1 MNFDQLTST
10 ITSIQRGAQSR
21 AGMAVNQILNHRNW
35 LIGAYI
41 IEFEQG
47 GEDRAEYGS
56 GLLKALAARL
66 EAEGSKG
73 LAWRN
78 LYNFRLFASAY
89 GDTRILQTVS
99 AILRPSLGQTVSGLL
114 EGEIGQVPS
123 AEPNASLTDLLH
135 FPSLQSRKPALDWQ
149 DGAWTAKLFSSLSF
163 SHLLELAR
171 IDDPL
176 QRAFYELECL
186 KSGWS
191 VRELKR
197 QRNSM
202 LFERV
207 GISKD
212 KTAVMALAA
221 EGRLVDSPETILRDP
236 YVLEFTG
243 LEKQATYSES
253 DLEAALLRHLEQF
266 LLELDRDFCF
276 VERQTRITV
285 GGRHHFL
292 DLLFYHRRLRC
303 LVAIELKLGEFRHEA
318 AGQMNF
324 YLNYLQE
331 NLTNEGENPPV
342 GIVLCA
348 SKDAEEVH
356 YATAGLDRAVFVSR
370 YLVALP
376 SEEQLREFL
385 RREQELLERARSQE
399 MP

>member
-1 MNFDQLTST
+1 MNFEHLTHT
-10 ITSIQRGAQSR
+10 ISSIQQGAQYR
-21 AGMAVNQILNHRNW
+21 AGLAVNQILNYRNW

-47 GEDRAEYGS
+47 GEDRAEYGER
-56 GLLKALAARL
+56 LLKELSARL
-66 EAEGSKG
+66 QAEGSKG
-73 LAWRN
+73 LSWRN
-78 LYNFRLFASAY
+78 LYNFRLFASTY
-89 GDTRILQTVS
+89 GDTKILQTVS
-99 AILRPSLGQTVSGLL
+99 AILRPSLGQTM
-114 EGEIGQVPS
+114 S
-123 AEPNASLTDLLH
+123 AQSNTSLTDLLH

-149 DGAWTAKLFSSLSF
+149 DASWTAKLFSSLSF

-171 IDDPL
+171 IDVPL

-197 QRNSM
+197 QRDSM

-207 GISKD
+207 GLSKD
-212 KTAVMALAA
+212 KSAVLALAT

-243 LEKQATYSES
+243 LQKQAAYSES
-253 DLEAALLRHLEQF
+253 QLEAALLLHLERF
-266 LLELDRDFCF
+266 LLELGRDFCF

-285 GGRHHFL
+285 GGRHHYL

-303 LVAIELKLGEFRHEA
+303 LVAIELKLGEFHHES

-331 NLTNEGENPPV
+331 NLTNEGENSPV
-342 GIVLCA
+342 GIILCA
-348 SKDAEEVH
+348 NKDAEEVH

-376 SEEQLREFL
+376 SEEMLRDFL
-385 RREQELLERARSQE
+385 RREQELFARNVEPLS
-399 MP
+399 